1 MSERIAV
8 LGAGA
13 WGTALAVR
21 LAEGGAR
28 VTLWARDGWLAHAML
43 VTRENHA
50 RLPGVT
56 LPDGVLPTQDLR
68 VALDGAG
75 AVLLAA
81 PVVGLRAVAAAAR
94 PHWPKATPAVLCAK
108 GFESDSLLLPHEVV
122 AAALPDVGL
131 AALSGPT
138 FAHEVAR
145 GLPAAAVLAGT
156 PVDLRMPRFRLYAS
170 DDIVG
175 AEVGGA
181 VKNVVAIAAGA
192 VVGAGLGEN
201 ARAALVTRGLAEI
214 ARLAVALGGRAETVS
229 GLSGLGDLFLTANG
243 GASRN
248 FSLGLA
254 LGQGRSLAEVMA
266 RRTAVT
272 EGVATAPAAL
282 ARARALGV
290 DMPVTEAVAELL
302 AGRAGVAALAE
313 RLLSRPA
320 RAEQAGPQPSFG
332 STASSSTRNGTR

>member
-1 MSERIAV
+1 MNDRIAV

-21 LAEGGAR
+21 LAEGGGR

-43 VTRENHA
+43 VTRENFP

-68 VALDGAG
+68 VALDGAR
-75 AVLLAA
+75 AVLLAT
-81 PVVGLRAVAAAAR
+81 PVVGLRALAVAAR
-94 PHWPKATPAVLCAK
+94 PHWPDGALAVLCAK
-108 GFESDSLLLPHEVV
+108 GFETATLALPHEVL
-122 AAALPDVGL
+122 AEALPGVPA

-145 GLPAAAVLAGT
+145 GLPAAAVLAGAA
-156 PVDLRMPRFRLYAS
+156 VDLAMPRFRLYAT

-192 VVGAGLGEN
+192 VIGAGLGEN

-214 ARLAVALGGRAETVS
+214 SRLAVALGGRAETVS
-229 GLSGLGDLFLTANG
+229 GLSGLGDLMLTASG
-243 GASRN
+243 VASRN
-248 FSLGLA
+248 FSLGVA
-254 LGQGRSLAEVMA
+254 LGQGRRLAELLA
-266 RRTAVT
+266 ERTAVT
-272 EGVATAPAAL
+272 EGVATAPAVL
-282 ARARALGV
+282 ERARAVRVEL
-290 DMPVTEAVAELL
+290 PVAEAVAALL
-302 AGRAGVAALAE
+302 AGRAGLAELVE
-313 RLLSRPA
+313 RLLGRPQ
-320 RAEQAGPQPSFG
+320 RGE
-332 STASSSTRNGTR
+332 